1 MLGCVR
7 CTSRHWRVHVNS
19 ALASSL
25 LLHVLWSRRINGTT
39 INQQTSRLHST
50 VSNTPQCHKCLLW
63 FTHTFHL
70 FVCVMSDTSWQLL
83 HYVSAE
89 FAMSPVTSNHQKF
102 EITVNFSSS
111 FISSSAE
118 NIRWNIRW
126 SDETSDSPRVW
137 QHPCGIPEEPGPQSS
152 HMALQIFLQNHGY
165 TFHPKDLEK
174 GQGGSRW

>member
-126 SDETSDSPRVW
+126 NQRQPQGMTTSMWNSWRTWAPKLAHGCPNFSPESW
-137 QHPCGIPEEPGPQSS
+137 LHIPSQRSGERP
-152 HMALQIFLQNHGY
+152 
-165 TFHPKDLEK
+165 
-174 GQGGSRW
+174 RW